1 MNANP
6 FTKGHLYLVETAAA
20 QVDVLY
26 LFVLSDD
33 RSEFSTEERSTL
45 VKAGTQHLPN
55 VVILPTR
62 DYQVSSATFPSY
74 FLKDQAVESIARVQ
88 AALDATLFKER
99 IAPALQIKTRFVG
112 EEPLSPVTEVYNE
125 SMREI
130 FSDTLA
136 LTVVPR
142 IELDGQ
148 VISATRVRKA
158 LKEDDFQTI
167 KKLVP
172 ATTYLYL
179 IENYGKINRGEKSG
193 N

>member
-1 MNANP
+1 M
-6 FTKGHLYLVETAAA
+6 
-20 QVDVLY
+20 
-26 LFVLSDD
+26 
-33 RSEFSTEERSTL
+33 
-45 VKAGTQHLPN
+45 
-55 VVILPTR
+55 
-62 DYQVSSATFPSY
+62 SSATFPSY

-88 AALDATLFKER
+88 ATLDATLFKER

-172 ATTYLYL
+172 PTTYNYL
-179 IENYGKINRGEKSG
+179 AKNYGKDKFRGEKSG

>member
-1 MNANP
+1 MRATGRGDP
-6 FTKGHLYLVETAAA
+6 
-20 QVDVLY
+20 
-26 LFVLSDD
+26 
-33 RSEFSTEERSTL
+33 
-45 VKAGTQHLPN
+45 
-55 VVILPTR
+55 
-62 DYQVSSATFPSY
+62 ATFPSY

-88 AALDATLFKER
+88 AVLDATLFKER

-142 IELDGQ
+142 IELEGQ

>member
-1 MNANP
+1 M
-6 FTKGHLYLVETAAA
+6 
-20 QVDVLY
+20 
-26 LFVLSDD
+26 
-33 RSEFSTEERSTL
+33 
-45 VKAGTQHLPN
+45 
-55 VVILPTR
+55 
-62 DYQVSSATFPSY
+62 SSATFPSY

-88 AALDATLFKER
+88 ATLDATLFKER